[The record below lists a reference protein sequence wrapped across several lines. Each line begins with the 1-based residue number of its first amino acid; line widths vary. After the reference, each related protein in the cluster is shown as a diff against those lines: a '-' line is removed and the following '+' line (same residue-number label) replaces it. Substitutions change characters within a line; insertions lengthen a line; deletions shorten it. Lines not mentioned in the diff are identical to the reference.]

1 MNEDKMRELKDRLE
15 KITKE
20 LEITRN
26 LRDELGSKVI
36 LLDSYKRFLELTI
49 RGVSQDTQ
57 D

>member
-1 MNEDKMRELKDRLE
+1 MRELKDRLE

-26 LRDELGSKVI
+26 FRDELGSKVI